1 MNEYYELQRD
11 WETPFTKF
19 FKGHINN
26 SETWAKL
33 FGISQ
38 IEFYEYLEKGT
49 FKNWLKRLI

>member
-19 FKGHINN
+19 LKGHINT
-26 SETWAKL
+26 SETWAKI

-38 IEFYEYLEKGT
+38 IEFYD
-49 FKNWLKRLI
+49 I